1 MSEQQT
7 SKHGPLQDE
16 ELKHATRGLEQG
28 GHPTHAEEWRDPE
41 PPGEDQPDAGQI
53 LSGTRQGTAPGM
65 TEEDVE
71 ERSEIA
77 RFLGISAFP
86 GDRDALVAVAAENEA
101 TDHVLAELRRLPAGR
116 TFQNVQ
122 EVSRALGHGGE
133 THRT

>member
-1 MSEQQT
+1 MGEQS

-16 ELKHATRGLEQG
+16 QLAHETRGLVQG
-28 GHPTHAEEWRDPE
+28 GHGTHAEEWRDPQA
-41 PPGEDQPDAGQI
+41 PGEDQPESDQV
-53 LSGTRQGTAPGM
+53 LSGHRSGLAPGM
-65 TEEDVE
+65 TERDVE

-86 GDRDALVAVAAENEA
+86 GDRDSLVTAALEHQA
-101 TDHVLAELRRLPAGR
+101 TDHVVAELQRLPAGE

-122 EVSRALGHGGE
+122 EVVSALGYGGE

>member
-1 MSEQQT
+1 MEQR
-7 SKHGPLQDE
+7 SDKHGPRQDE
-16 ELKHATRGLEQG
+16 ALKHETEGLVHAGRTTR
-28 GHPTHAEEWRDPE
+28 AEEWRDPE

-86 GDRDALVAVAAENEA
+86 GDRDALVAVAVDNEA
-101 TDHVLAELRRLPAGR
+101 TDHVLAELQRLPAGE